1 MSAHENLGRGPSL
14 NFADGRLLDASSLG
28 HLNLSQA
35 MQPDARKHF
44 SGSLSVFHGD
54 YCDSS
59 SRNTQVMLNPRMDT
73 PYHADTLAHRLR
85 QARLNKRLTQV
96 QLSRLSGVA
105 QADISKVEGGRNLTP
120 SFLLDLAAALEV
132 SPYWLKEGRDQ
143 ESARWPF
150 STITPADWAGA
161 SDRLRSIAEGYIR
174 GALDQEAQRV
184 QESLGEKFRRVA

>member
-14 NFADGRLLDASSLG
+14 NLADGRLPDASSLG

-35 MQPDARKHF
+35 MQPDAREHF
-44 SGSLSVFHGD
+44 SGSLNEFHGD
-54 YCDSS
+54 YYEGS
-59 SRNTQVMLNPRMDT
+59 SRNKQVTLNLRMDT
-73 PYHADTLAHRLR
+73 PYHKDTLAHRLR
-85 QARLNKRLTQV
+85 EARLQKGLTQV

-105 QADISKVEGGRNLTP
+105 QADISKVEGGKNLTP

-143 ESARWPF
+143 ESAKWPF
-150 STITPADWAGA
+150 STITPAEWADA

-174 GALDQEAQRV
+174 GALDQEAQRA
-184 QESLGEKFRRVA
+184 QESPGEKARRYA